1 MSNANSYRPF
11 NAAAADAPAVVSVL
25 ANKLLAKKECLD
37 GHERFGDVEAAVLGA
52 VESRG
57 DFNILIYAEGSSQVD
72 VGSTER
78 ANMPVAAV
86 LAEAVIAEFAKLPKG
101 AQARILERFT
111 AGCAAVR
118 AADAADATVP
128 VKSNDKLISLAETV
142 APEIAA
148 LTKDKLKPR
157 QKAPA
162 VRTAG
167 TAYILS
173 AELCG
178 VRVDDAVSPGNQVL
192 GTVADLV
199 AGDREVAKELNVS
212 VATARKIARQVKA
225 ARTASGG

>member
-11 NAAAADAPAVVSVL
+11 NAAATDAPAVVSVL

-52 VESRG
+52 VEHRG
-57 DFNILIYAEGSSQVD
+57 DFNILIYAEGSAQVD
-72 VGSTER
+72 AGSTER
-78 ANMPVAAV
+78 ANMPIAAV
-86 LAEAVIAEFAKLPKG
+86 LAEAVIAEFEKLPKG
-101 AQARILERFT
+101 ARERILERFT

-118 AADAADATVP
+118 AADAADTTVP

-142 APEIAA
+142 APAIAVPA
-148 LTKDKLKPR
+148 KDKLKAR
-157 QKAPA
+157 QKAPS
-162 VRTAG
+162 VRTTG
-167 TAYILS
+167 SAYILS

-178 VRVDDAVSPGNQVL
+178 NRVDDAVSPGNQVL

-199 AGDREVAKELNVS
+199 ASDREVAKELNVS

-225 ARTASGG
+225 ARAAAGG

>member
-1 MSNANSYRPF
+1 MGNANSYRPF
-11 NAAAADAPAVVSVL
+11 SAASPDAPAVVSVL

-57 DFNILIYAEGSSQVD
+57 DFSILIYAEGSAQID

-78 ANMPVAAV
+78 ANMPMAAI

-111 AGCAAVR
+111 AGCSAVR
-118 AADAADATVP
+118 AADAADMTVP

-148 LTKDKLKPR
+148 LAKDKMKPR
-157 QKAPA
+157 QKSPA

-167 TAYILS
+167 SAYILS

-178 VRVDDAVSPGNQVL
+178 TRVDDAVSPGNQVL

-199 AGDREVAKELNVS
+199 ASDREVAKELNVS

-225 ARTASGG
+225 ARAAAGS

>member
-1 MSNANSYRPF
+1 MSNANSYKPF

-25 ANKLLAKKECLD
+25 SNKLLAKKECLD
-37 GHERFGDVEAAVLGA
+37 GHERFGDVEAAILGA
-52 VESRG
+52 VEHSG
-57 DFNILIYAEGSSQVD
+57 DFSILVYAEGNAQVD
-72 VGSTER
+72 KGSTER

-86 LAEAVIAEFAKLPKG
+86 LAEAVIAEFAGLPKS
-101 AQARILERFT
+101 AREKIIERFT
-111 AGCAAVR
+111 AGCNAVR
-118 AADAADATVP
+118 AADTADESLP

-142 APEIAA
+142 APELAA
-148 LTKDKLKPR
+148 PAKPKLKAR

-162 VRTAG
+162 VRTTG

-178 VRVDDAVSPGNQVL
+178 QRVDDAVSPGNQVL

-199 AGDREVAKELNVS
+199 ASDREVAKELNSS

-225 ARTASGG
+225 ARANSGA